1 MYHEFSIADTIKASW
16 HVLKKNFVPLVVYSF
31 ISLFINELLEFFKDF
46 IFISDD
52 RISDIIIWLIQMAV
66 QAFLTLSFY
75 KLILT
80 LIDKEYYEFSF
91 RDILPSFRMVFN
103 FVLIAVTY
111 MFLIAIFVLVDLLFE
126 RAFSDY
132 NLLLTLF
139 KIIEICL
146 LIYLLLR
153 SVFCICFIVDD
164 DSSPIESL
172 KQSFGITK
180 DNFFKTLAMLA
191 IIITFMIV
199 ALVPIF
205 VIFILCGVNQE
216 SSPFAQKLMF
226 YCWFLLSFPV
236 VQVIIIE
243 TYRKLVYSHQD
254 LDDDVSETI

>member
-1 MYHEFSIADTIKASW
+1 MYHEFSIAETIKASW

-31 ISLFINELLEFFKDF
+31 ISLFVTELLEFFKDF

-52 RISDIIIWLIQMAV
+52 RISDIVIWFIQMAV

-80 LIDKEYYEFSF
+80 LIDREYYEFSF
-91 RDILPSFRMVFN
+91 KDILPSFRMLFN
-103 FVLIAVTY
+103 FVIIALAYVL
-111 MFLIAIFVLVDLLFE
+111 LIAIFVLIDLIFE

-132 NLLLTLF
+132 GVLLTLF
-139 KIIEICL
+139 KILEICS

-153 SVFCICFIVDD
+153 SVFCICFIIDD
-164 DSSPIESL
+164 DSSPVESL
-172 KQSFGITK
+172 KQSFAITQ

-191 IIITFMIV
+191 IILVFMVV
-199 ALVPIF
+199 ALIPIF
-205 VIFILCGVNQE
+205 IIFILCGVNQE